1 MASTCV
7 VQEQSRDANTI
18 TLQTLPPSERSRTES
33 SETSHE
39 GFAALEKWNEPR
51 INAYRSFATFF
62 SFLVMGAND
71 AAYGVSE
78 TIRENTLKFE
88 TTYPRGIFAY
98 VFANLVFAGFDPI
111 CNTKT

>member
-7 VQEQSRDANTI
+7 VQEQSHDANTI
-18 TLQTLPPSERSRTES
+18 TLQTLPPSEHSRTDS
-33 SETSHE
+33 SETSHD

-51 INAYRSFATFF
+51 INAYRSFATFW

-78 TIRENTLKFE
+78 TSQKNALEFRK
-88 TTYPRGIFAY
+88 
-98 VFANLVFAGFDPI
+98 NLSKWDFRLCASV
-111 CNTKT
+111 C